1 MGLEGI
7 WNLLGGDA
15 GEWGGVGGEKVD
27 GNGGQVGMWVGSLT
41 GTESELPRE
50 LSCVCE
56 GVVRSFGDG
65 GAK

>member
-1 MGLEGI
+1 M
-7 WNLLGGDA
+7 
-15 GEWGGVGGEKVD
+15 GGEKVD

-65 GAK
+65 GGKYF